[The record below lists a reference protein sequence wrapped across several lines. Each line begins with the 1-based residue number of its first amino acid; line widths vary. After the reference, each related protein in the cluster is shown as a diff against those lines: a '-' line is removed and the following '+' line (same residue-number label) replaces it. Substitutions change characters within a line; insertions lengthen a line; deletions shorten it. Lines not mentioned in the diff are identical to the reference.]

1 MTSQLL
7 IFSFAVK
14 NLRLHW
20 LRSLLAVIGIVI
32 GVLAIGYMGIVEN
45 MELMKISDQWKA
57 YDSFIISADYE
68 NSLKQGKDNVITEKQ
83 LIAIRR
89 AIPDYLVIPTYT
101 SSAFQ
106 PKLKKE
112 FLGAMVMGIAPTDLA
127 QVTDME
133 SGTLPRSGSEVVV
146 GALTAMQ
153 KNIKPGS
160 MITFVKKNPGGE
172 DEEFPVRVVGVLQMT
187 NRWDIFVDNAI
198 IPYEPWL
205 RENSDFKGYDQVL
218 VKMSNVSE
226 MNTNM
231 KAVSDE
237 LNRRTPEITLNN
249 FNELRD
255 RFLSEMEQKAATTT
269 AIAGISLVVAGVSIF
284 NVMVMSVM
292 ERYREIGVL
301 RSIGTR
307 RGSIL
312 FMFIYESLLLGF
324 IGSGIGGALSLVLGY
339 LYADMIGAM
348 NYFTA
353 PATLM
358 QIPYAMSFGIAISL
372 VSGLYPALKASRLNP
387 IEALRYE

>member
-269 AIAGISLVVAGVSIF
+269 AIAGLSLVVAGVSIF

>member
-112 FLGAMVMGIAPTDLA
+112 FLGAMVMGIAPADLA

-226 MNTNM
+226 MNTTM

>member
-7 IFSFAVK
+7 ILSFAAK

-32 GVLAIGYMGIVEN
+32 GVLAIGYMGVVEN
-45 MELMKISDQWKA
+45 IELMKISDQWKA
-57 YDSFIISADYE
+57 YDSFIISPNYE
-68 NSLKQGKDNVITEKQ
+68 YSMKQGKDNIITEKQ
-83 LIAIRR
+83 VMAIRR

-101 SSAFQ
+101 TSTFQ
-106 PKLKKE
+106 PKMKKE
-112 FLGAMVMGIAPTDLA
+112 FLGAMVMGIAPLDLA
-127 QVTDME
+127 QVTELE
-133 SGTLPRSGSEVVV
+133 SGALPRSGTEVAV
-146 GALTAMQ
+146 GGLTALE

-160 MITFVKKNPGGE
+160 MITFVKKNTGGE

-187 NRWDIFVDNAI
+187 NRWDIFVDNSI

-205 RENSDFKGYDQVL
+205 RENCDFKGYDQVL

-226 MNTNM
+226 MNATM

-237 LNRRTPEITLNN
+237 LNRRASEITLNN
-249 FNELRD
+249 FNEFRD
-255 RFLSEMEQKAATTT
+255 RFLFEMEQKAATTT

-312 FMFIYESLLLGF
+312 SMFIYESLLLGF
-324 IGSGIGGALSLVLGY
+324 IGSGIGGVCSLVLGY

>member
-7 IFSFAVK
+7 ILSFAAK

-32 GVLAIGYMGIVEN
+32 GVLAIGYMGVVEN
-45 MELMKISDQWKA
+45 IELMKISDQWKA
-57 YDSFIISADYE
+57 YDSFIISPNYE
-68 NSLKQGKDNVITEKQ
+68 YSMKQGKDNIITEKQ
-83 LIAIRR
+83 VMAIRR

-101 SSAFQ
+101 SSTFQ
-106 PKLKKE
+106 PKMKKE
-112 FLGAMVMGIAPTDLA
+112 FLGAMVMGIAPLDLA
-127 QVTDME
+127 QVTDLE
-133 SGTLPRSGSEVVV
+133 SGALPRSGTEVVV
-146 GALTAMQ
+146 GGLTALE

-160 MITFVKKNPGGE
+160 MITFVKKNNGGE

-187 NRWDIFVDNAI
+187 NRWDIFVDNSI

-205 RENSDFKGYDQVL
+205 RENCDFKGYDQVL

-226 MNTNM
+226 MNATM

-237 LNRRTPEITLNN
+237 LNRRASEISLNN
-249 FNELRD
+249 FNEFRD
-255 RFLSEMEQKAATTT
+255 RFLFEMEQKAATTT

-312 FMFIYESLLLGF
+312 SMFIYESLLLGF
-324 IGSGIGGALSLVLGY
+324 IGSGIGGVCSLVLGY